1 MLGLNPNLCKV
12 KLHLRAFEVIPWKP
26 SLVKA
31 CCTYVGWAIP
41 FLRITGGRLERAV
54 WLAFGPHPRIT
65 VHGPRSTRRSIGFVH
80 RLGPLRRVCLG
91 GSPKELG

>member
-54 WLAFGPHPRIT
+54 WLAFGPQSSKIPAPRIA
-65 VHGPRSTRRSIGFVH
+65 PRLLSSGEPEIAS
-80 RLGPLRRVCLG
+80 LP
-91 GSPKELG
+91 